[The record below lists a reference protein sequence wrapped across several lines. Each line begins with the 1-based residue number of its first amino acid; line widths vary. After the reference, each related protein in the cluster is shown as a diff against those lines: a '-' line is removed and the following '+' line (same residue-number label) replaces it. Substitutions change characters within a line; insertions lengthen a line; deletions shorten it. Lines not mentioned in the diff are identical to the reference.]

1 MPSQLP
7 DFSKTNILVVGDVM
21 LDRYWNGQTGRISPE
36 APVPIVRVEAS
47 EDRPGGAGNVARSIT
62 ALGSRCSLVGLLGD
76 DENGKRVEELLLRD
90 KVALQCIRDQVGETI
105 TKLRVLSR
113 NQQLIRLDFESH
125 FTAQGIVELTDHAC
139 GILEGHDVLVLSDY
153 EKGAL
158 NNIKQLIHHARSK
171 NIPIFVDPKG
181 NDFNRYHGATAIT
194 PNQSEFHAVVGNCET
209 EDEIAEKGT
218 NLLNALGLEA
228 LIITRSEKGVTL
240 VNKKGR
246 LTTFPARAKEVF
258 DVTGAGDTFISVVA
272 ASYAAGSSFEEAVNI
287 ANAAASVV
295 VGKLGAAI
303 VSRAEIEYELNR
315 SAQTSYK
322 ILNKEDFLNKAS
334 RLHDEGKKIIMTNGC
349 FDILHPGHIEYLAKA
364 RELGDVLLVAV
375 NADVSIKRLKG
386 DSRPINKLKD
396 RLTMLSSLQ
405 SVDWLV
411 AFDQDT
417 PADLITAAL
426 PDVLVKG
433 GDYDADEV
441 AGGDA
446 VCANGGEVKVLDYV
460 QSYSTSELIH
470 KIKNTAN

>member
-7 DFSKTNILVVGDVM
+7 DFSKTNILVIGDVM

-47 EDRPGGAGNVARSIT
+47 EERPGGAGNVARSIT
-62 ALGSRCSLVGLLGD
+62 ALGGNCTLVGLLGD
-76 DENGKRVEELLLRD
+76 DANGKRVEELLLRD
-90 KVALQCIRDQVGETI
+90 RVVLKCIRDQVSETT
-105 TKLRVLSR
+105 TKLRVLSQ

-125 FTAQGIVELTDHAC
+125 FTAQSIAKLTDHAC
-139 GILEGHDVLVLSDY
+139 SILEGYDLLVLSDY
-153 EKGAL
+153 GKGAL
-158 NNIKQLIHHARSK
+158 YNIKQLIHHARSK
-171 NIPIFVDPKG
+171 NIPIFVDPKC
-181 NDFNRYHGATAIT
+181 NDFNKYHGVTAIT
-194 PNQSEFHAVVGNCET
+194 PNQSEFHVVVGNCET
-209 EDEIAEKGT
+209 EDEIAEKGSS
-218 NLLNALGLEA
+218 LLNALGLEA
-228 LIITRSEKGVTL
+228 LIITRSEKGVIL
-240 VNKKGR
+240 VNKTGR

-258 DVTGAGDTFISVVA
+258 DVTGAGDTFISVLA
-272 ASYAAGSSFEEAVNI
+272 TAYAAGSSFEEAVNI

-303 VSRAEIEYELNR
+303 VSRAEIEHELYR

-322 ILNKEDFLNKAS
+322 ILNKEDLLIEVS
-334 RLHDEGKKIIMTNGC
+334 RLRDEGKKIIMTNGC

-375 NADVSIKRLKG
+375 NTDASIKRLKG
-386 DSRPINKLKD
+386 DSRPIYKLKD

-405 SVDWLV
+405 SVDWLI

-417 PADLITAAL
+417 PVDLITATL

-433 GDYDADEV
+433 GDYDMDEV

-446 VCANGGEVKVLDYV
+446 VCANGGEVKVLNYV
-460 QSYSTSELIH
+460 QSHSTSELIY
-470 KIKNTAN
+470 KIKNISN

>member
-7 DFSKTNILVVGDVM
+7 DFSKTNILVIGDVM

-47 EDRPGGAGNVARSIT
+47 EERPGGAGNVARSIT
-62 ALGSRCSLVGLLGD
+62 ALGGNCTLVGLLGD
-76 DENGKRVEELLLRD
+76 DANGKRVEELLLRD
-90 KVALQCIRDQVGETI
+90 RVVLKCIRDQVSETT
-105 TKLRVLSR
+105 TKLRVLSQ

-125 FTAQGIVELTDHAC
+125 FTAQSIAKLTDHAC
-139 GILEGHDVLVLSDY
+139 SILEGYDLLVLSDY
-153 EKGAL
+153 GKGAL
-158 NNIKQLIHHARSK
+158 YNIKQLIHHARSK

-181 NDFNRYHGATAIT
+181 NDFNKYHGVTAIT
-194 PNQSEFHAVVGNCET
+194 PNQSEFHVVVGNCET
-209 EDEIAEKGT
+209 EDEIAEKGSS
-218 NLLNALGLEA
+218 LLNALGLEA
-228 LIITRSEKGVTL
+228 LIITRSEKGVIL
-240 VNKKGR
+240 VNKTGR

-258 DVTGAGDTFISVVA
+258 DVTGAGDTFISVLA
-272 ASYAAGSSFEEAVNI
+272 TAYAAGSSFEEAVNI

-303 VSRAEIEYELNR
+303 VSRAEIEHELYR

-322 ILNKEDFLNKAS
+322 ILNKEDLLIEVS
-334 RLHDEGKKIIMTNGC
+334 RLRDEGKKIIMTNGC

-375 NADVSIKRLKG
+375 NTDASIKRLKG
-386 DSRPINKLKD
+386 DSRPIYKLKD

-405 SVDWLV
+405 SVDWLI

-417 PADLITAAL
+417 PVDLITATL

-433 GDYDADEV
+433 GDYDMDEV

-446 VCANGGEVKVLDYV
+446 VCANGGEVKVLNYV
-460 QSYSTSELIH
+460 QSHSTSELIY
-470 KIKNTAN
+470 KIKNISN